1 MQLKGLV
8 VLVVEDDPDNLELL
22 SSHLE
27 SDGATV
33 IGAGSI
39 GAALAM
45 TSGLEISAVLAD
57 LELPD
62 GDGCELVRKLRAR
75 DGRDLPA
82 IALTGYSDAKWRARA
97 AACGFDRY
105 AVKPFALSQVT
116 DWLSELIDR
125 KSGVGVATC
134 LSVADPALPARP
146 AR

>member
-27 SDGATV
+27 GEGATV
-33 IGAGSI
+33 VGAASI
-39 GAALAM
+39 AAALAM
-45 TSGLEISAVLAD
+45 TSGVTLSALLSD

-62 GDGCELVRKLRAR
+62 GDGCELLRRLRER
-75 DGRDLPA
+75 DGRNLPA
-82 IALTGYSDAKWRARA
+82 IALTGYSDAKWRSRA
-97 AACGFDRY
+97 MNCGFERY
-105 AVKPFALSQVT
+105 AVKPFALSQVSE
-116 DWLSELIDR
+116 WLNELTDR

-134 LSVADPALPARP
+134 PSVTDPAAPARR